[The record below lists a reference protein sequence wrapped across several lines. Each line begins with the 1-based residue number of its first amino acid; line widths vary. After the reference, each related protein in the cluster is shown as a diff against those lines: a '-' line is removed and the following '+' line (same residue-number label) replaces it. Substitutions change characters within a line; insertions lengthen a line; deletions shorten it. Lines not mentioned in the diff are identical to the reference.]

1 MRRRAM
7 AVEAFVLAANVIY
20 WRLGRPLKVT
30 VRGIM
35 HRLKNVC
42 LFHEYYHSQIMT

>member
-7 AVEAFVLAANVIY
+7 AVEAFALTANVIY
-20 WRLGRPLKVT
+20 WRLGRSLKVT
-30 VRGIM
+30 VRGSV

-42 LFHEYYHSQIMT
+42 PFHEYYHSQIMT